1 VRTRAQERLQRCM
14 AHCQDRA
21 ADVLRDDPSK
31 QAKAQ
36 GVLEACV
43 GECAKH
49 SAAEVPKLSA
59 RLMKAHKP

>member
-1 VRTRAQERLQRCM
+1 M

-31 QAKAQ
+31 QGKAQ

-49 SAAEVPKLSA
+49 SGAEVPKLSA
-59 RLMKAHKP
+59 RLLKAHKP